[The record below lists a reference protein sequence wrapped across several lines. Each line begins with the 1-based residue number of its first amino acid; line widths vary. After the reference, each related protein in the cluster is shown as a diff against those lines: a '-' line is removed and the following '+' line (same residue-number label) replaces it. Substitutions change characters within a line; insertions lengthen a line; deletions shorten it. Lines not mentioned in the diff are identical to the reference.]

1 MIKQATLMTLATL
14 LALSACSSTP
24 SNLAVTE
31 HSAQPQ
37 CAGISRG
44 LTQVTPQT
52 IQRMQQRQFLTEGSS
67 DIVAVVPAA
76 NDLLI
81 AVSHG
86 AQPSP
91 GYRFELRSAT
101 LSDGVAQ
108 LKLHWITPPA
118 DSIQATVM
126 TNPCLVLALPKGDY
140 QRVVAQDQNGVIGSL
155 DLAP

>member
-1 MIKQATLMTLATL
+1 MIKLATLTIL
-14 LALSACSSTP
+14 LALSACSSTS

-37 CAGISRG
+37 CAGISSG
-44 LTQVTPQT
+44 LTQLTPQT
-52 IQRMQQRQFLTEGSS
+52 LQRLQQRQFLIEGSN
-67 DIVAVVPAA
+67 DPAA
-76 NDLLI
+76 GAPVAQELLI

-101 LSDGVAQ
+101 LSEGVAQ
-108 LKLHWITPPA
+108 LNLHWTTPPTN
-118 DSIQATVM
+118 SIQATVM

-140 QRVVAQDQNGVIGSL
+140 QRVVAQDQNGAIGSL